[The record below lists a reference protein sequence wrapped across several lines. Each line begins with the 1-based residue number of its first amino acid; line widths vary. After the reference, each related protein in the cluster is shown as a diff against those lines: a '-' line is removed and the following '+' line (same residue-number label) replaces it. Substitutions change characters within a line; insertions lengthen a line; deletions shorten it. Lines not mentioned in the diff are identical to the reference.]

1 MTRKK
6 QKKVNQSRKRSIRK
20 PRTNYGGTDRKAL
33 SRLAGNLVL
42 SGLRPDCAIPLF
54 LLVL

>member
-6 QKKVNQSRKRSIRK
+6 PKKVNQSRKRAIRK
-20 PRTNYGGTDRKAL
+20 PKTNYGSNDRKAL

-42 SGLRPDCAIPLF
+42 SGLKPECAIPLF
-54 LLVL
+54 LLIL

>member
-6 QKKVNQSRKRSIRK
+6 QKKVNQSRKRAIRK
-20 PRTNYGGTDRKAL
+20 PKTNYGSNDRKAL

-42 SGLRPDCAIPLF
+42 SGLKPECAIPLY
-54 LLVL
+54 LLLL